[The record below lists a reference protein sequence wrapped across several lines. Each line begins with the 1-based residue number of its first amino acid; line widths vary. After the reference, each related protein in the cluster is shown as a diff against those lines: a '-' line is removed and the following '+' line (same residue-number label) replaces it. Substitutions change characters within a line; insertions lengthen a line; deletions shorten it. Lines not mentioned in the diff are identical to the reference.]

1 MVFGLDFFCK
11 QPEQLPFSPPRT
23 GRSCGTTLATAFVR
37 QRPSVGGY
45 ASQFA
50 RTLLRLCFA
59 KLLVLL
65 VGGPDDATA
74 CAPYGARPV
83 ASGNLTTSSQV
94 HLVAG
99 VSRAHPT
106 RRLWRGRI
114 SGRFGVLEIGRGKLL
129 NFQSP
134 KLQEAEAKKIKPS
147 YRQEA
152 LAMGV
157 RP

>member
-1 MVFGLDFFCK
+1 MDCPVWAIQRGSIDFAEG
-11 QPEQLPFSPPRT
+11 Q
-23 GRSCGTTLATAFVR
+23 
-37 QRPSVGGY
+37 Y
-45 ASQFA
+45 
-50 RTLLRLCFA
+50 RLCRGAVRTFCRVSLRYFA
-59 KLLVLL
+59 ARVPLRSFGFASLRQ
-65 VGGPDDATA
+65 PDDATA

-99 VSRAHPT
+99 ASRAHPT
-106 RRLWRGRI
+106 RRLWLGRI